1 MELKPTSK
9 IEVNYNSIQKVTYS
23 KPLFTLS
30 NFTDNRARSSGGYR
44 PSTSPNS
51 PQYRN
56 KNLTQQEKQ
65 LCNKVRKLVN
75 NNFQPYHSLFVTVTF
90 ANSEMTDLA
99 VCNKEFQKFLAKIK
113 RHYEDFAYVAV
124 VSLQKRGV
132 PHYHMACNLPSEST
146 KYMRQWWT
154 CGSVHSIKTNG
165 VYGISNYMIKNLRYN
180 FANINLP
187 KHYRLHFASKNLN
200 QSIVLREWKGTEIAD
215 YYINIARTSGLNS
228 GYTQKIDSNYCGN
241 ITYQT
246 YHIVSADDF
255 SLKPVATLS
264 KSVRMKNSNEPKPFP

>member
-1 MELKPTSK
+1 MLKATSK
-9 IEVNYNSIQKVTYS
+9 IEINYNSIQKVTYS

-30 NFTDNRARSSGGYR
+30 NFTSNRAGNSGGYR
-44 PSTSPNS
+44 TSTTPNS

-56 KNLTQQEKQ
+56 QNLTQQEKQ
-65 LCNKVRKLVN
+65 LCKKVRKLVN
-75 NNFQPYHSLFVTVTF
+75 NNFHPYHSLFVTVTF
-90 ANSEMTDLA
+90 ANSNMTNLT

-124 VSLQKRGV
+124 VSFQNRGV
-132 PHYHMACNLPSEST
+132 PHYHMVCNLPTESN
-146 KYMRQWWT
+146 KYLRHWWT
-154 CGSVHSIKTNG
+154 HGSLHSKKANG
-165 VYGISNYMIKNLRYN
+165 VYGIAHYMIKNLRYN
-180 FANINLP
+180 FSYIKLP

-215 YYINIARTSGLNS
+215 YYINIARINGLDS
-228 GYTQKIDSNYCGN
+228 GYTKKIESDYCGK

-255 SLKPVATLS
+255 PLKPEATLS
-264 KSVRMKNSNEPKPFP
+264 KPVRMRNSNEPSPFP